1 MRRVRES
8 CPSRGAP
15 GECEPTTACQI
26 LQRLTCRSL
35 RHNVEYLAS
44 PSNVEGQ
51 LSGAQPGLCTRIV
64 SNTAPAKAVGT
75 MHNVANMN
83 TVVPGHNRCWPFCR
97 GLCRPLVLHATFLIL
112 RVLLY
117 GQVRRVRPLET
128 EAVTDRSIYFWAVT
142 AVTEHHKQTYQAE
155 ARVRAS
161 STRTRI
167 HRSDRFVM
175 VSRCTYIHGGPKAV
189 SRIDRFF
196 RSHRP
201 MTAVSG
207 NALFA

>member
-64 SNTAPAKAVGT
+64 SNTAPAKSSGYNAQCGQYEYGG
-75 MHNVANMN
+75 AL
-83 TVVPGHNRCWPFCR
+83 VVPGHNRCWPFCR

-112 RVLLY
+112 LWS
-117 GQVRRVRPLET
+117 GAAGAAVRNGGSH
-128 EAVTDRSIYFWAVT
+128 RSIYLFLGRYCRDGT
-142 AVTEHHKQTYQAE
+142 PQTNIPGG
-155 ARVRAS
+155 
-161 STRTRI
+161 STCTRI
-167 HRSDRFVM
+167 KYPYSY
-175 VSRCTYIHGGPKAV
+175 T
-189 SRIDRFF
+189 
-196 RSHRP
+196 
-201 MTAVSG
+201 
-207 NALFA
+207 